1 MFAVF
6 LNSARATISAHGEIA
21 ATIQAK
27 PEPAFRGDAAATVDF
42 LKALG
47 VGASVETRAY
57 RDDGSWR
64 WIRSCMNKP
73 ALWADIMS
81 DA

>member
-27 PEPAFRGDAAATVDF
+27 PEPAFKGNNAATVRY
-42 LKALG
+42 LKMVG
-47 VGASVETRAY
+47 VGASVDVRSY
-57 RDDGSWR
+57 REDGSWR